1 MHHGLWH
8 DALLDSIS
16 NICMKDTLCTR
27 PCPAVAAMRSDFN
40 SLRDHL
46 AAGHRCVDAWL
57 ALADLVTVPAHR
69 LDCLARA
76 SALAPDDI
84 ELEITYLEQR
94 LIIDPGDTEASG
106 ALRAARARRVLMGH
120 KPRIFKQMDAS
131 PTLGSILVQMGA
143 ITQQELEWLL
153 EEQAAIRRRGEQMMF
168 GDVAIARGKVTPET
182 LARALMTQIQQR
194 IGNDAAPRALGEYLI
209 ASGLPPERLEQ
220 ALTEQI
226 YLRRVGRRETLGEI
240 LIRRRWIT
248 RDQLER
254 ALAQQQHDALSLF
267 R

>member
-1 MHHGLWH
+1 M
-8 DALLDSIS
+8 
-16 NICMKDTLCTR
+16 
-27 PCPAVAAMRSDFN
+27 
-40 SLRDHL
+40 
-46 AAGHRCVDAWL
+46 
-57 ALADLVTVPAHR
+57 TVPAHR

-153 EEQAAIRRRGEQMMF
+153 EEQAAIRRRGEQMLF

-182 LARALMTQIQQR
+182 LARALMMQIQQR

-254 ALAQQQHDALSLF
+254 ALAQQRQDALSLF

>member
-254 ALAQQQHDALSLF
+254 ALAQQRQDALSLF

>member
-1 MHHGLWH
+1 MNPVQC
-8 DALLDSIS
+8 S
-16 NICMKDTLCTR
+16 R
-27 PCPAVAAMRSDFN
+27 PCPAVAAVRNDFHA
-40 SLRDHL
+40 LRDHL

-57 ALADLVTVPAHR
+57 ALADLVTIPAHR

-76 SALAPDDI
+76 SALAPEDV
-84 ELEITYLEQR
+84 ELEIAYLEQR
-94 LIIDPGDTEASG
+94 LIVDPGDTEASG
-106 ALRAARARRVLMGH
+106 ALRAARAGRVLKGH

-131 PTLGSILVQMGA
+131 LTLGSILVQMGA

-153 EEQAAIRRRGEQMMF
+153 EEQAAMRRRGEQMLL

-194 IGNDAAPRALGEYLI
+194 IGNDAAPRALGEYLV
-209 ASGLPPERLEQ
+209 AGGLPPERLEQ

-240 LIRRRWIT
+240 LLRRRWIT

>member
-1 MHHGLWH
+1 MHHDLWH

-84 ELEITYLEQR
+84 ELEIAYLEQR
-94 LIIDPGDTEASG
+94 LIVDPGDTEASG

-254 ALAQQQHDALSLF
+254 ALAQQRQDALSLF

>member
-1 MHHGLWH
+1 M
-8 DALLDSIS
+8 
-16 NICMKDTLCTR
+16 NDTICTR
-27 PCPAVAAMRSDFN
+27 PCPRVAAIRRDFHA
-40 SLRDHL
+40 LRDHL

-57 ALADLVTVPAHR
+57 SLADLVTVPAYR

-84 ELEITYLEQR
+84 DLEIAYLEQR
-94 LIIDPGDTEASG
+94 LVIDPSDTEASG

-168 GDVAIARGKVTPET
+168 GDVAIMRGKVTPET

-209 ASGLPPERLEQ
+209 AGGLPPERLEQ

-254 ALAQQQHDALSLF
+254 ALAQQQQDALSLF

>member
-1 MHHGLWH
+1 MNH
-8 DALLDSIS
+8 
-16 NICMKDTLCTR
+16 TLCSR
-27 PCPAVAAMRSDFN
+27 PCPAVAATRRDFTA
-40 SLRDHL
+40 LRDHL

-76 SALAPDDI
+76 SALAPDDV
-84 ELEITYLEQR
+84 ELEIAYLEQR
-94 LIIDPGDTEASG
+94 LVIDPGDTEASG

-131 PTLGSILVQMGA
+131 PTLGSILVEMGA
-143 ITQQELEWLL
+143 LTAQELEWLL
-153 EEQAAIRRRGEQMMF
+153 EEQAAVRRRGDQMMF
-168 GDVAIARGKVTPET
+168 GDVAVSRGKVTPET
-182 LARALMTQIQQR
+182 LARALMMQIQR
-194 IGNDAAPRALGEYLI
+194 RVSNDAAPRALGEYLI
-209 ASGLPPERLEQ
+209 ANGLPPERLEQ

-240 LIRRRWIT
+240 LLRRRWVT

-254 ALAQQQHDALSLF
+254 ALAQQRQDAMSLF

>member
-1 MHHGLWH
+1 M
-8 DALLDSIS
+8 DELL
-16 NICMKDTLCTR
+16 CPR
-27 PCPAVAAMRSDFN
+27 PCPAVAAICRDFN
-40 SLRDHL
+40 ALRDHL

-69 LDCLARA
+69 LDCLGRA
-76 SALAPDDI
+76 SALAADDL
-84 ELEITYLEQR
+84 ELEIAYLEQR

-131 PTLGSILVQMGA
+131 LTLGTILVQMGA
-143 ITQQELEWLL
+143 ITTQELEWLL
-153 EEQAAIRRRGEQMMF
+153 EEQAAVRRRGDQVMF
-168 GDVAIARGKVTPET
+168 GDVAVARGKVTPET
-182 LARALMTQIQQR
+182 LARALILQAQQR
-194 IGNDAAPRALGEYLI
+194 ITNEAAPRALGEYLV
-209 ASGLPPERLEQ
+209 AEGLPLERLEQ

-226 YLRRVGRRETLGEI
+226 YLRRVGRYETLGEI
-240 LIRRRWIT
+240 LLRRRWIT

-254 ALAQQQHDALSLF
+254 ALAQQRRDVMSLF

>member
-1 MHHGLWH
+1 MHHDLWH

-84 ELEITYLEQR
+84 ELEIAYLEQR
-94 LIIDPGDTEASG
+94 LIVDPGDTEASG

-182 LARALMTQIQQR
+182 LARALMVQIQQR

-209 ASGLPPERLEQ
+209 ASGLSPERLEQ

-254 ALAQQQHDALSLF
+254 ALAQQQQDALSLF

>member
-1 MHHGLWH
+1 M
-8 DALLDSIS
+8 
-16 NICMKDTLCTR
+16 NDTLCPR
-27 PCPAVAAMRSDFN
+27 PCPAVAAMRNDFN
-40 SLRDHL
+40 ALRDHL
-46 AAGHRCVDAWL
+46 ATGHRCVDAWL

-84 ELEITYLEQR
+84 ELEIAYLEQR

-182 LARALMTQIQQR
+182 LARALMVQIQQR

-209 ASGLPPERLEQ
+209 ASGLSSERLEQ

-254 ALAQQQHDALSLF
+254 ALAQQRQDALSLF

>member
-1 MHHGLWH
+1 
-8 DALLDSIS
+8 
-16 NICMKDTLCTR
+16 
-27 PCPAVAAMRSDFN
+27 MRNDFN
-40 SLRDHL
+40 ALRDHL
-46 AAGHRCVDAWL
+46 ATGHRCVDAWL

-153 EEQAAIRRRGEQMMF
+153 EEQAAIRRCGEQMLF

-182 LARALMTQIQQR
+182 LARALMMQIQQR

-209 ASGLPPERLEQ
+209 AGGLPPERLEQ

-254 ALAQQQHDALSLF
+254 ALAQQRQDALSLF

>member
-16 NICMKDTLCTR
+16 NTCMKDTLCTR

-84 ELEITYLEQR
+84 ELEIAYLEQR
-94 LIIDPGDTEASG
+94 LIVDPGDTEASG

-182 LARALMTQIQQR
+182 LARALMVQIQQR

-209 ASGLPPERLEQ
+209 ASGLSPERLEQ

>member
-1 MHHGLWH
+1 
-8 DALLDSIS
+8 
-16 NICMKDTLCTR
+16 
-27 PCPAVAAMRSDFN
+27 MRNDFN
-40 SLRDHL
+40 ALRDHL
-46 AAGHRCVDAWL
+46 ATGHRCVDAWL

-182 LARALMTQIQQR
+182 LARALMMQIQQR

-254 ALAQQQHDALSLF
+254 ALAQQRQDALSLF

>member
-1 MHHGLWH
+1 MHHCLWH
-8 DALLDSIS
+8 DASLDIIS
-16 NICMKDTLCTR
+16 NTCMNDTLCPR
-27 PCPAVAAMRSDFN
+27 PCPAVAATRNDFN
-40 SLRDHL
+40 ALRDHL

-57 ALADLVTVPAHR
+57 ALANLVTVPAHR

-153 EEQAAIRRRGEQMMF
+153 EEQAAIRRRGEQMLF

-209 ASGLPPERLEQ
+209 AGGLPPERLEQ

>member
-1 MHHGLWH
+1 
-8 DALLDSIS
+8 
-16 NICMKDTLCTR
+16 
-27 PCPAVAAMRSDFN
+27 MRNDFN
-40 SLRDHL
+40 ALRDHL
-46 AAGHRCVDAWL
+46 ATGHRCVDAWL

-84 ELEITYLEQR
+84 ELEIAYLEQR
-94 LIIDPGDTEASG
+94 LIVDPGDTEASG

-153 EEQAAIRRRGEQMMF
+153 EEHAAIRRRGEQMMF

>member
-1 MHHGLWH
+1 MNPVHC
-8 DALLDSIS
+8 S
-16 NICMKDTLCTR
+16 R
-27 PCPAVAAMRSDFN
+27 PCPAVAAVRNDFHA
-40 SLRDHL
+40 LRDHL

-57 ALADLVTVPAHR
+57 ALADLVTIPAHR

-76 SALAPDDI
+76 SALAPEDV
-84 ELEITYLEQR
+84 ELEIAYLEQR
-94 LIIDPGDTEASG
+94 LTVDPGDTEASS
-106 ALRAARARRVLMGH
+106 ALRAARARRVLMDH
-120 KPRIFKQMDAS
+120 KPRIFKHMDAS
-131 PTLGSILVQMGA
+131 LTLGSILVQMGA

-153 EEQAAIRRRGEQMMF
+153 EEQAAMRRRGEQMLL
-168 GDVAIARGKVTPET
+168 GDVAIVRGKVTPET

-209 ASGLPPERLEQ
+209 AGGLAPERLEQ

-240 LIRRRWIT
+240 LLRRRWIT

>member
-1 MHHGLWH
+1 MHHDLWH

-254 ALAQQQHDALSLF
+254 ALAQQRQDALSLF

>member
-1 MHHGLWH
+1 
-8 DALLDSIS
+8 
-16 NICMKDTLCTR
+16 
-27 PCPAVAAMRSDFN
+27 MRNDFN
-40 SLRDHL
+40 ALRDHL
-46 AAGHRCVDAWL
+46 ATGHRCVDAWL

-153 EEQAAIRRRGEQMMF
+153 EEQAAIRRRGEQMLF

-182 LARALMTQIQQR
+182 LARALMMQIQQR

-240 LIRRRWIT
+240 LIRRRWST

-254 ALAQQQHDALSLF
+254 ALAQQRQDALSLF

>member
-1 MHHGLWH
+1 MNP
-8 DALLDSIS
+8 D
-16 NICMKDTLCTR
+16 LCPR
-27 PCPAVAAMRSDFN
+27 PCPAVAAMRNDFN
-40 SLRDHL
+40 ALRDHL
-46 AAGHRCVDAWL
+46 AAGHRCIDAWL

-76 SALAPDDI
+76 SALAPDDV

-94 LIIDPGDTEASG
+94 LIVDPGDTEASG
-106 ALRAARARRVLMGH
+106 ALRAARARRVLTGH

-143 ITQQELEWLL
+143 LTQQELEWLL
-153 EEQAAIRRRGEQMMF
+153 NEQAAMRRRGEQMLF
-168 GDVAIARGKVTPET
+168 GEVAIARSKVTPET

-209 ASGLPPERLEQ
+209 AGGLPPERLEQ

-240 LIRRRWIT
+240 LLRRRWVT
-248 RDQLER
+248 RDRLER

>member
-1 MHHGLWH
+1 
-8 DALLDSIS
+8 
-16 NICMKDTLCTR
+16 
-27 PCPAVAAMRSDFN
+27 
-40 SLRDHL
+40 
-46 AAGHRCVDAWL
+46 
-57 ALADLVTVPAHR
+57 
-69 LDCLARA
+69 
-76 SALAPDDI
+76 
-84 ELEITYLEQR
+84 
-94 LIIDPGDTEASG
+94 
-106 ALRAARARRVLMGH
+106 
-120 KPRIFKQMDAS
+120 
-131 PTLGSILVQMGA
+131 
-143 ITQQELEWLL
+143 
-153 EEQAAIRRRGEQMMF
+153 MMF

>member
-1 MHHGLWH
+1 M
-8 DALLDSIS
+8 
-16 NICMKDTLCTR
+16 NDTLCPR
-27 PCPAVAAMRSDFN
+27 PCPTVAAVRNYFN
-40 SLRDHL
+40 ALRDHL
-46 AAGHRCVDAWL
+46 VTGHRCVDAWL
-57 ALADLVTVPAHR
+57 ALADIVTVPAYR

-84 ELEITYLEQR
+84 ELEIAYLEQR
-94 LIIDPGDTEASG
+94 LIVDPGDTEASG
-106 ALRAARARRVLMGH
+106 ALRAARAQRALMRH

-153 EEQAAIRRRGEQMMF
+153 EEQAAIRRRGEQMLF

-182 LARALMTQIQQR
+182 LARALITQIQQR

-226 YLRRVGRRETLGEI
+226 YLRQVGRRETLGEI

>member
-1 MHHGLWH
+1 
-8 DALLDSIS
+8 
-16 NICMKDTLCTR
+16 
-27 PCPAVAAMRSDFN
+27 MRNDFN
-40 SLRDHL
+40 ALRDHL
-46 AAGHRCVDAWL
+46 ATGHRCVDAWL
-57 ALADLVTVPAHR
+57 ALANLVTVPAHR

-84 ELEITYLEQR
+84 ELEITCLEQR

-153 EEQAAIRRRGEQMMF
+153 EEQAAIRRRGEQMLF

-182 LARALMTQIQQR
+182 LARALMMQIQQR
-194 IGNDAAPRALGEYLI
+194 IGNDAAPRAIGEYLI

-254 ALAQQQHDALSLF
+254 ALAQQRQDALSLF

>member
-1 MHHGLWH
+1 MHHDLWH

-84 ELEITYLEQR
+84 ELEIAYLEQR
-94 LIIDPGDTEASG
+94 LIVDPGDTEASG

>member
-1 MHHGLWH
+1 
-8 DALLDSIS
+8 
-16 NICMKDTLCTR
+16 
-27 PCPAVAAMRSDFN
+27 MRNDFN
-40 SLRDHL
+40 ALRDHL
-46 AAGHRCVDAWL
+46 ATGHRCVDAWL

-153 EEQAAIRRRGEQMMF
+153 EEHAAIRRRGEQMMF